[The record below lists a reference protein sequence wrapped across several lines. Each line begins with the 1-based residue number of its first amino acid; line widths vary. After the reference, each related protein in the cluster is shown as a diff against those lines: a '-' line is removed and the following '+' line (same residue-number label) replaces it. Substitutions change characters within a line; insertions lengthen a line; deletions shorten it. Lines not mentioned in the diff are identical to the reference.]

1 MSNLEN
7 TNINVKEIK
16 SELSDLIGY
25 MENNYTNREHWTVDG
40 EKVLKGLY
48 RLSELIYDKEI
59 KEALIQYKDEEL
71 LFQTLNQTYLKSLQ
85 YLQIT

>member
-16 SELSDLIGY
+16 SELSDLIEY
-25 MENNYTNREHWTVDG
+25 VENNYTSRECWTVDG

-48 RLSELIYDKEI
+48 RLLELIYDKEI
-59 KEALIQYKDEEL
+59 KEALIQYKNEE
-71 LFQTLNQTYLKSLQ
+71 
-85 YLQIT
+85 

>member
-16 SELSDLIGY
+16 SELSDLIEY
-25 MENNYTNREHWTVDG
+25 VENNYTNREHWTVDG
-40 EKVLKGLY
+40 ETVLKGLY

-59 KEALIQYKDEEL
+59 KEALIQYKEEDE
-71 LFQTLNQTYLKSLQ
+71 
-85 YLQIT
+85 I

>member
-1 MSNLEN
+1 
-7 TNINVKEIK
+7 
-16 SELSDLIGY
+16 

-59 KEALIQYKDEEL
+59 KEALIQYKDEE
-71 LFQTLNQTYLKSLQ
+71 
-85 YLQIT
+85 

>member
-16 SELSDLIGY
+16 SELSDLIEY
-25 MENNYTNREHWTVDG
+25 VENNYTNREHWTVDG

-48 RLSELIYDKEI
+48 RL
-59 KEALIQYKDEEL
+59 
-71 LFQTLNQTYLKSLQ
+71 
-85 YLQIT
+85 

>member
-16 SELSDLIGY
+16 YELSDLIEY
-25 MENNYTNREHWTVDG
+25 VENNYINGKCWTVDG
-40 EKVLKGLY
+40 EKVLKWLY

-59 KEALIQYKDEEL
+59 KEALIQYKDEE
-71 LFQTLNQTYLKSLQ
+71 
-85 YLQIT
+85 

>member
-7 TNINVKEIK
+7 ANINVKEIK
-16 SELSDLIGY
+16 SELSDLIEY
-25 MENNYTNREHWTVDG
+25 VENNYTNRERWTVDG

-59 KEALIQYKDEEL
+59 KEALIQYKDEE
-71 LFQTLNQTYLKSLQ
+71 
-85 YLQIT
+85 QICYFRL

>member
-16 SELSDLIGY
+16 SELSDLIEY
-25 MENNYTNREHWTVDG
+25 VENNYTNREHWTVDG

-59 KEALIQYKDEEL
+59 KEALIQYKEEDEV
-71 LFQTLNQTYLKSLQ
+71 
-85 YLQIT
+85 

>member
-16 SELSDLIGY
+16 YELSDLIEY
-25 MENNYTNREHWTVDG
+25 VENNYTNREHWTVDG
-40 EKVLKGLY
+40 EKVLNGLY

-59 KEALIQYKDEEL
+59 KEALIQYKDEE
-71 LFQTLNQTYLKSLQ
+71 
-85 YLQIT
+85 

>member
-16 SELSDLIGY
+16 SELSDLIEY
-25 MENNYTNREHWTVDG
+25 VENNYTNREEHWTVDG

-59 KEALIQYKDEEL
+59 KEALIQYKEED
-71 LFQTLNQTYLKSLQ
+71 
-85 YLQIT
+85 

>member
-16 SELSDLIGY
+16 YELSDLIEY
-25 MENNYTNREHWTVDG
+25 VENNYTNREHQTVDG
-40 EKVLKGLY
+40 EKVLKRLY

-59 KEALIQYKDEEL
+59 KEALIKYKDEE
-71 LFQTLNQTYLKSLQ
+71 
-85 YLQIT
+85 QICYFRL

>member
-25 MENNYTNREHWTVDG
+25 MENNYTNRKRWTVDG
-40 EKVLKGLY
+40 ETVLKGLY

-59 KEALIQYKDEEL
+59 KEALIQYKDEE
-71 LFQTLNQTYLKSLQ
+71 
-85 YLQIT
+85 QICYFRL

>member
-16 SELSDLIGY
+16 SELSDLIEY
-25 MENNYTNREHWTVDG
+25 VENNYTNREHWTVDG
-40 EKVLKGLY
+40 EKVLKWLY

-59 KEALIQYKDEEL
+59 KEALIQYKDEE
-71 LFQTLNQTYLKSLQ
+71 
-85 YLQIT
+85 